1 VRKLVPNVRKSLIVQ
16 LKFDGSK
23 EIRYSPI
30 KRFANV
36 RSKNLFISL
45 ISVMVLLA
53 GCNLAKDQ
61 SAATVN
67 GPVEVSKSLTANG
80 DIKSK
85 TSHASSKLMQAIFDN
100 PTVARSFAAAKA
112 ASLQTEVVKSGKN
125 SKLDFN
131 GSAGLAGKSGQS
143 AKEAGSASVTAY
155 RLLSDNGQTD
165 LSIVAS
171 GLAAEIVVLEAEIV
185 FDDVLRSVL
194 ESYGEYNSALK
205 KIDIIDFYINAY
217 EAQENL
223 VEAALQAGALSNS
236 DYLELQSLKNDIFSD
251 HAKSKLALSS
261 AESFLRLTLGS
272 KYSVAMLE
280 LLSEFKAPKAP
291 IFGVENSIPQRIIEL
306 RRKQLELEIE
316 IQKRRGRPT
325 SQWQASI
332 SSPESRTAKTSLF
345 AGVTI
350 VFPVKDGGEAE
361 AKIAKISQDLELTGL
376 EQDALGQETAL
387 AEQSWNNFVTYF
399 KSQEILLIERKSIS
413 EKRINELQLRL
424 KAGRSNVI
432 DLAKEIL
439 AGAQSE
445 IALIDL
451 NTEYFLKSISSLSA
465 TNRTCVLFNLCGSLP
480 REGSN

>member
-1 VRKLVPNVRKSLIVQ
+1 MIK
-16 LKFDGSK
+16 LKFDGSV
-23 EIRYSPI
+23 EIRYGQI
-30 KRFANV
+30 RRLANV
-36 RSKNLFISL
+36 CSKNLFISL
-45 ISVMVLLA
+45 IGVMVFLA
-53 GCNLAKDQ
+53 GCDLAKDQ
-61 SAATVN
+61 SGATLN
-67 GPVEVSKSLTANG
+67 GSVEVSKPLTANE

-85 TSHASSKLMQAIFDN
+85 TSHLSSKLMQAIFDN
-100 PTVARSFAAAKA
+100 PSVARSFAAAKA
-112 ASLQTEVVKSGKN
+112 ANLQTEVVKSGKN

-131 GSAGLAGKSGQS
+131 GSVGMAGKSGQS

-171 GLAAEIVVLEAEIV
+171 GIAAEIAILEAEIV

-205 KIDIIDFYINAY
+205 NIDMIDFYINAY

-251 HAKSKLALSS
+251 RAKSKLASSS

-272 KYSVAMLE
+272 KYGAAIAE
-280 LLSEFKAPKAP
+280 LLSGFKAPKAP

-306 RRKQLELEIE
+306 RRRQLELEIE
-316 IQKRRGRPT
+316 IQERRGRPT

-361 AKIAKISQDLELTGL
+361 AQIAKISQDLQLTGL
-376 EQDALGQETAL
+376 EQKALRQEAAL
-387 AEQSWNNFVTYF
+387 AKQSWNNFVTYF
-399 KSQEILLIERKSIS
+399 KLQERLLIERKSIS

-439 AGAQSE
+439 AGAQTE

-451 NTEYFLKSISSLSA
+451 KSEYFLKSISSLSA
-465 TNRTCVLFNLCGSLP
+465 TNRTCVLFNLCGSLT
-480 REGSN
+480 RVSSN